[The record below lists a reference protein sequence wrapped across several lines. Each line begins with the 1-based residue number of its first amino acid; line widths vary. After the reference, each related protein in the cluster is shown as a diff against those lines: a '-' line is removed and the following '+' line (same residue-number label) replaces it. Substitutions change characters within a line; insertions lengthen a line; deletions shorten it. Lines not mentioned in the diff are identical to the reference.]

1 MLALLAAVAVP
12 EAVLGLACLGAPPAR
27 FCPRDHARL
36 KVPATRPTQPRTL
49 AARTSEN
56 SYGLREQGM
65 KDNRSPRVRDSDC
78 TRFTGMCRLPL
89 RPCCPSRSSRT
100 FSRRRSGRLRS
111 RRRAQAAR
119 ARGLSRRR
127 RPPRAPGRAGKA
139 SSLLGLLRHPLE
151 GVVGEEGVVGIRKR
165 TSGQSRGCANS

>member
-1 MLALLAAVAVP
+1 MLALLAAVAVL
-12 EAVLGLACLGAPPAR
+12 EAVLGLASLEAPPAR

-49 AARTSEN
+49 AARISEN

-78 TRFTGMCRLPL
+78 TRFTGMYRLPL
-89 RPCCPSRSSRT
+89 RPCCPCRSSRT
-100 FSRRRSGRLRS
+100 CSRRRSSRLRS
-111 RRRAQAAR
+111 RRRARAAR
-119 ARGLSRRR
+119 ARELSRRR
-127 RPPRAPGRAGKA
+127 RPRAPGRAGRA
-139 SSLLGLLRHPLE
+139 SSLLGLLRHPPR
-151 GVVGEEGVVGIRKR
+151 GCCWRRSVVGIRKR